1 MKLVQLLLLIMFL
14 VILGFLSYELATD
27 SLPVNEVN
35 QLESHYLKASRK
47 DHGTYNVVTVVLGD
61 FRAFDTLLETI
72 VIFIASLSVLFTRNF
87 LTDSHRQSFREFVE
101 EFDFMYSSVSRNSF
115 VLVFPLIILF
125 GLYVFIHGHYSP
137 GGGFQAGVILA
148 SAFIV
153 YSYVYAN
160 KYNFG
165 FFMDRYA
172 IIINFVGVA
181 IYFTVGMLGFL
192 FKNVFLDY
200 EGLVFLGSN
209 LATLHS
215 VGILIIELGVTL
227 TVMSSTY
234 LLFRGLYCENGEGID
249 E

>member
-1 MKLVQLLLLIMFL
+1 MKLIQFFLLILFL
-14 VILGFLSYELATD
+14 GTLCLLSYDLSTEA
-27 SLPVNEVN
+27 LPVNEAN
-35 QLESHYLKASRK
+35 QLEEHYLKASRK

-72 VIFIASLSVLFTRNF
+72 VIFIASLSVLFVRNF

-101 EFDFMYSSVSRNSF
+101 EFDFMYSSVSRNAF
-115 VLVFPLIILF
+115 VLIFPLIILF

-172 IIINFVGVA
+172 IIFNYVGVL
-181 IYFTVGMLGFL
+181 IYLTVGLLGLILKNTFL
-192 FKNVFLDY
+192 NYEALSFLS
-200 EGLVFLGSN
+200 SN
-209 LATLHS
+209 KTTLHS

-234 LLFRGLYCENGEGID
+234 LLFRGLYCENGEQLNG
-249 E
+249 